1 MDIAPDRFSPNVAL
15 RCVVQQRLLPVTA
28 YVAGPGEVA
37 YWAQLKPLFDWHGLP
52 MPCVYPR
59 ARACLLPPQITKL
72 LDRYQLS
79 IGDFPVSEEALTER
93 LMAAESA
100 HGARAAIQEATLSME
115 ADLTSL
121 AACVEHESVQAAAQL
136 RAGMRRLQGELAGA
150 ERTVLLADEKRT
162 DTARQRARRMI
173 NTISPGGQPQERM
186 ISVFSFL
193 FEYGWDLVP
202 HLISNID
209 PTYPNLAEMRL

>member
-1 MDIAPDRFSPNVAL
+1 
-15 RCVVQQRLLPVTA
+15 
-28 YVAGPGEVA
+28 
-37 YWAQLKPLFDWHGLP
+37 
-52 MPCVYPR
+52 
-59 ARACLLPPQITKL
+59 
-72 LDRYQLS
+72 
-79 IGDFPVSEEALTER
+79 
-93 LMAAESA
+93 
-100 HGARAAIQEATLSME
+100 
-115 ADLTSL
+115 
-121 AACVEHESVQAAAQL
+121 
-136 RAGMRRLQGELAGA
+136 MRRLQGELAGA